1 MNERTDRLVEQLE
14 QVAADLDELMFDDL
28 REASAAGGGR
38 RPADDKRMVQAR
50 RAVEKAI
57 GLLRD
62 GGGAG
67 SSVDE

>member
-1 MNERTDRLVEQLE
+1 MSARFDGLVERLE
-14 QVAADLDELMFDDL
+14 QVAAELDELMFDDL
-28 REASAAGGGR
+28 REASAAGGR

-62 GGGAG
+62 GGGGA
-67 SSVDE
+67 SSVDQ

>member
-1 MNERTDRLVEQLE
+1 MNDRYDRLVELLE
-14 QVAADLDELMFDDL
+14 QVAGDLDEIMFDDL
-28 REASAAGGGR
+28 REASAAGGR
-38 RPADDKRMVQAR
+38 RPDDDKRLVQAR

-62 GGGAG
+62 GGGAR